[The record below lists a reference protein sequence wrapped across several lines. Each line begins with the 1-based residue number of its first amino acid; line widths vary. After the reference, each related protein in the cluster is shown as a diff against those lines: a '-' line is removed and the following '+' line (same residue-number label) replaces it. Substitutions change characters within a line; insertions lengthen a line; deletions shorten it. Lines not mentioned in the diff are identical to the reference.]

1 MRVLDHLSLGALY
14 ALLLWAPLAS
24 GAYRGWPLAI
34 AELLALLGLLLWV
47 LRMAVERRVEWRRT
61 ALDLPLALLVALV
74 LVQLALGNRPL
85 AAWALAPPG
94 PHPELPVELPTPF
107 FTLGTVSPAQTT
119 QSLLLFL
126 TYVSVYALVVNLI
139 RERHQLD
146 RLVRTLLLLGGLLA
160 FLGLLD
166 YLAGEA
172 WLIRWRDYPFTT
184 GRLSG
189 SFVNPDRFAAW
200 LAMLVSLGL
209 GYLAAR
215 RRPGGAVLSLRAL
228 LVSREGREQAVRRY
242 LPFVSLGVMALALV
256 FTLSRGG
263 LLSLLLTL
271 VVLLGFLGA
280 LGRTRWSLV
289 VVGALLAVTLGY
301 GAWIGLEPFLA
312 RVWQGG
318 YVDRWVLFRTTF
330 PMLMAFPLWGVGLGA
345 YPEIY
350 FRYQPR
356 ALDPGQVYVL
366 SAHNDLLQFMV
377 ELGLVGTVL
386 GVFAVW
392 RVSRDLVAAHLFGRG
407 RCPVGGGEDEGA
419 RRSDPFSVGIALGAL
434 GGVLALLF
442 HSGADSGAR
451 VPANGLLAAACL
463 GIATVALHTRF
474 SVGGDRLLAS
484 VRAFPLGAARA
495 LPVTV
500 GGAAMAL
507 SLALVPGIIRPALVE
522 AKLQEGYLKAVTGP
536 DTLLRVEE
544 ALALD
549 ARNGQALGGRARLR
563 LSAAQEAWNSG
574 LAPGGRVLASGEERR
589 HEVLVF
595 LNGAIRDFM
604 TALSL
609 TPSDPFLHEQL
620 AWAYNLLAVI
630 DSAHSSGPLASAL
643 THLHRAIA
651 LAPENAFLYR
661 SLAALAVTPREPL
674 LELGLGAARGALQ
687 RDADLLADLV
697 DRFLPLGL
705 SETQWVALIPD
716 SSPARLKLAALLEA
730 DGLVRE
736 AAGVYRRAVELAPPG
751 ERSLGRWMLARL
763 LMREGDERGAVG
775 ELDAALAHDPENPEL
790 HLARAQALAA
800 RGDPA
805 ALEAHRVAV
814 LTAEAWERQ
823 PASDPLPFA
832 VREPRVR
839 ALVSERLGPGGR
851 VTAVRYR
858 RALAQYLTDR
868 KLWDQAL
875 REWETVLAEAAEDP
889 LAHFSRGLALGGL
902 GARDQALEA
911 FRKAVSLDS
920 RNIHFRLRLAQ
931 TLWESEQYYQAM
943 NEWRIIITQE
953 PGNVETR
960 LALAQGYLRIGERVE
975 AFREYQRILLIA
987 PDHPEARRGLARLGG
1002 IPGG

>member
-1 MRVLDHLSLGALY
+1 V
-14 ALLLWAPLAS
+14 
-24 GAYRGWPLAI
+24 
-34 AELLALLGLLLWV
+34 LLGLFLWV
-47 LRMAVERRVEWRRT
+47 LGMVAERRIEWRRT

-74 LVQLALGNRPL
+74 FVQLALGNRPL
-85 AAWALAPPG
+85 AAWALAPSG
-94 PHPELPVELPTPF
+94 PRPELPVELPTPF

-119 QSLLLFL
+119 QSVLLFL
-126 TYVSVYALVVNLI
+126 TYVSVYVLVVNLI

-215 RRPGGAVLSLRAL
+215 RRPGGAALSLRVL
-228 LVSREGREQAVRRY
+228 LLSREGREQAVRRY

-271 VVLLGFLGA
+271 VVLLVLLGA

-289 VVGALLAVTLGY
+289 VVGALLAVMVGY
-301 GAWIGLEPFLA
+301 GAWIGLGPFLA
-312 RVWQGG
+312 RWHRAG
-318 YVDRWVLFRTTF
+318 YVDRWVLSHTTLL
-330 PMLMAFPLWGVGLGA
+330 MLAAFPLWGVGLGA

-356 ALDPGQVYVL
+356 VLNPGQAYVL
-366 SAHNDLLQFMV
+366 SAHNDLLQFAV

-392 RVSRDLVAAHLFGRG
+392 RVGRDLFAAHLFGRG
-407 RCPVGGGEDEGA
+407 RCPVGGGEADGA
-419 RRSDPFSVGIALGAL
+419 QRSDPFSVGIALGAL
-434 GGVLALLF
+434 GSVLALFF

-451 VPANGLLAAACL
+451 VPANGILAAACL

-474 SVGGDRLLAS
+474 SAGGERLLTS
-484 VRAFPLGAARA
+484 VRTFPLGAART

-500 GGAAMAL
+500 GASALAL
-507 SLALVPGIIRPALVE
+507 SLALVPVIIRPARVE
-522 AKLQEGYLKAVTGP
+522 AKLQEGYLKAVSGP
-536 DTLLRVEE
+536 DTLIRVEE

-563 LSAAQEAWNSG
+563 LTAAQEAWNSG
-574 LAPGGRVLASGEERR
+574 LAPGGRVLVSGEERR
-589 HEVLVF
+589 GEGLAL
-595 LNGAIRDFM
+595 LNGAIRDFQ

-620 AWAYNLLAVI
+620 AWAYELLAMM
-630 DSAHSSGPLASAL
+630 DSAHSSGPFASAL

-661 SLAALAVTPREPL
+661 SLAALAVTAQEPL
-674 LELGLGAARGALQ
+674 LELGLGAARGAVE
-687 RDADLLADLV
+687 RDLDLLADLV

-705 SETQWVALIPD
+705 SEPQWVALVPD
-716 SSPARLKLAALLEA
+716 SAPVRLELAALLEA
-730 DGLVRE
+730 DGLLSE

-751 ERSLGRWMLARL
+751 EKSLGRWMLARL
-763 LMREGDERGAVG
+763 LLREGDERGALS
-775 ELDAALAHDPENPEL
+775 ELDAALAHDLENPEL
-790 HLARAQALAA
+790 YLARAQVLAA

-814 LTAEAWERQ
+814 LKAEAWERQ
-823 PASDPLPFA
+823 PAPGPLPFA
-832 VREPRVR
+832 VREPRIR

-851 VTAVRYR
+851 VIAVRYR
-858 RALAQYLTDR
+858 RALGQYLTDR

-875 REWETVLAEAAEDP
+875 REWERVLAEAAQDP
-889 LAHFSRGLALGGL
+889 LAHFSRGLALDGL
-902 GARDQALEA
+902 GAREPALEA
-911 FRKAVSLDS
+911 FRTAVSLDGGNV
-920 RNIHFRLRLAQ
+920 RFRLRLARG
-931 TLWESEQYYQAM
+931 LWESEQYYQAM
-943 NEWRIIITQE
+943 NEWRAVITQD
-953 PGNVETR
+953 PGNVEAIWVWPEPISGSASGWRPSASTR
-960 LALAQGYLRIGERVE
+960 ESS
-975 AFREYQRILLIA
+975 
-987 PDHPEARRGLARLGG
+987 
-1002 IPGG
+1002 